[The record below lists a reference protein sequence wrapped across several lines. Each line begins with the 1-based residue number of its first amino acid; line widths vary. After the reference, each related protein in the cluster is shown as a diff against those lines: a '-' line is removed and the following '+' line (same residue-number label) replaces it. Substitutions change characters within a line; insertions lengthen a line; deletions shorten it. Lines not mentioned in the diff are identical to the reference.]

1 MTLTGTTLVE
11 TSFRRTD
18 EGRPMLAL
26 LANRNPLA
34 IAALLVAASLGP
46 RDATASDPVV
56 HFDFA
61 PTVACA
67 DVGSGEFRADHP
79 GKKLIEVAIAVS
91 VSVEAGD
98 AAKVEEIRVQLS
110 DAGRRLRV
118 ESFSPETTL
127 ESEYTDDIQ
136 VTTTTES
143 NKSIGASLGG
153 EAPVVLG
160 DLVAHVTPTI
170 NGAYSKTDAE
180 TQTAFRKAPRTALVV
195 AGTVESA
202 HGVFFKLRPSPQ
214 TTLEGV
220 HELAVRFVV
229 PENWRADELS
239 LQCSAT
245 GQDKV
250 LWIKQQATWAEWSG
264 SIAVYL
270 AGDAEARDAAERFAR
285 RVARR

>member
-1 MTLTGTTLVE
+1 MFVPLATRNL
-11 TSFRRTD
+11 FAA
-18 EGRPMLAL
+18 AL
-26 LANRNPLA
+26 LATA
-34 IAALLVAASLGP
+34 FSAP
-46 RDATASDPVV
+46 RDAAASDPVV

-61 PTVACA
+61 PTAACA
-67 DVGSGEFRADHP
+67 DVGSEQFLADHP
-79 GKKLIEVAIAVS
+79 GKKLIEIAVEVS

-98 AAKVEEIRVQLS
+98 ASKVEEIRVQLS

-118 ESFSPETTL
+118 ESFSPQTTL

-143 NKSIGASLGG
+143 NKAIGASLGG

-170 NGAYSKTDAE
+170 NGSFSKAEAE

-195 AGTVESA
+195 AGTVDSA

-220 HELAVRFVV
+220 HELVVRFVV

-245 GQDKV
+245 GEDKV
-250 LWIKQQATWAEWSG
+250 LWMKQQATWAERHG

-270 AGDAEARDAAERFAR
+270 AGDAEARDAAEQFAR